1 VHYDNRAVQHLFNV
15 ACGLDS
21 MVVGEPQILGQLRGA
36 LAAGQAAG
44 TAGRVLNDLA
54 QTALRV
60 GKRAHSETGL
70 DRAGQ
75 SLVTAALDLAAPVL
89 GSTTPARAV
98 VIGAGSMSALAA
110 TTLARL
116 YPGVDLA
123 IVNRSPERAE
133 RLAAAVGGRTVA
145 LDRLGD
151 ALEGVGLVM
160 TCTGAAGTVLS
171 ADVLGDAR
179 PGVIIDLALPRDVS
193 AEVGALPGITLID
206 LERIAAAQHAGGER
220 AEASSVEAARR
231 IVAEEVA
238 NYDAAQR
245 AATVAP
251 TVAALRGMA
260 AVLVEAELGRFDAR
274 VADLDPK
281 TRAEVA
287 NTVRRVVDKLL
298 HEPTVRVKQLAADP
312 DGTSYAAALREL
324 FNLDPAAA
332 AAVSRAEPIE
342 ETRS

>member
-1 VHYDNRAVQHLFNV
+1 M
-15 ACGLDS
+15 DS

-70 DRAGQ
+70 DQAGQ
-75 SLVTAALDLAAPVL
+75 SLVTAALDLAQPVL
-89 GSTTPARAV
+89 GPAAPAHAV

-116 YPGVDLA
+116 YPGLDLA

-133 RLAAAVGGRTVA
+133 RLATAVGGQTVA
-145 LDRLGD
+145 LDRIGS
-151 ALEGVGLVM
+151 ALEGADLVIS
-160 TCTGAAGTVLS
+160 CTGATGTVLT
-171 ADVLGDAR
+171 ADVLGDSR
-179 PGVIIDLALPRDVS
+179 PGVIIDLALPRDVA

-206 LERIAAAQHAGGER
+206 LERIAAAERDGGER
-220 AEASSVEAARR
+220 VEASSVEAARR

-238 NYDAAQR
+238 NYDANQR

-260 AVLVEAELGRFDAR
+260 AVLVESELGRFDAR

-312 DGTSYAAALREL
+312 GGTSYATALREL
-324 FNLDPAAA
+324 FNLDPAAVA
-332 AAVSRAEPIE
+332 VVSRAEPIE
-342 ETRS
+342 ETPT